1 MIPNSSNISLNF
13 FKNKSLKINF
23 SQLDLSS
30 DSGLLLVRQAE
41 EKIKV
46 CQGFA
51 DCLEENRQSGKII
64 HSQIRL
70 TLQKVL
76 QLAAGY
82 EDMNDSNY
90 LRHDPILKMACTQP
104 EEKVKDIQI
113 LASQPTMSRWENQI
127 TSEEIKKLRKYFVEH
142 FLVHYPPNCQ
152 QIVLDIDGWDAQTYG
167 HQQLSL
173 FHGYYGHKMY
183 FPILI
188 NEASTGYPLI
198 MQLRPGNSHSGKGIV
213 AILRWLIWRIKKA
226 RPNVEIIIRG
236 DAGFSLPEIIRI
248 CERSQ
253 VKYAFGFSSNTVL
266 KGKIENLLEIA
277 RVVYHLTGKK
287 ARLFNDVYYAAKTWS
302 EPRRIVMKA
311 EWLEKG
317 ANPRFVVTNLAEKAE
332 VIYDNFYV
340 QRGESSEGRIKELKR
355 GIKADRLSC
364 HQFIVNQFRLFLS
377 QAAYILML
385 EIRQAAKGTQL
396 EKAQVSRLRESL
408 IKVASK
414 VTNSVRQVLVELATC
429 CPYQKE
435 IRVIAERLCSPVSII
450 FN

>member
-1 MIPNSSNISLNF
+1 MTPNSSEISLNF
-13 FKNKSLKINF
+13 FTNKSLKINF
-23 SQLDLSS
+23 SELNLSS
-30 DSGLLLVRQAE
+30 NSGLLLVRQAE
-41 EKIKV
+41 EKVKI

-51 DCLEENRQSGKII
+51 DCLAENRQKGKIT
-64 HSQIRL
+64 HSKIRL

-76 QLAAGY
+76 QVAAGY
-82 EDMNDSNY
+82 EDTNDSNY
-90 LRHDPILKMACTQP
+90 LRHDPILKMACTRP
-104 EEKVKDIQI
+104 EEKVEDFQV

-127 TSEEIKKLRKYFVEH
+127 TSPEIKKLRKYFVEH
-142 FLVHYPPNCQ
+142 FLAHYPKNCK

-183 FPILI
+183 FLVLI

-253 VKYAFGFSSNTVL
+253 VKFVFGFSSNAVL
-266 KGKIENLLEIA
+266 KRKIDNLLEIA
-277 RVVYHLTGKK
+277 RVVYHLTKQK
-287 ARLFNDVYYAAKTWS
+287 ARLFDDVYYAAKTWS
-302 EPRRIVMKA
+302 EPRRILMKA

-317 ANPRFVVTNLAEKAE
+317 ANPRFIITNLEEKAAD
-332 VIYDNFYV
+332 VYDKFYV
-340 QRGESSEGRIKELKR
+340 QRGDSSEGRIKELKR
-355 GIKADRLSC
+355 GLKADRLSC
-364 HQFIVNQFRLFLS
+364 HQFIVNQFRLFLY

-385 EIRQAAKGTQL
+385 EIRQAAKGTRL

-408 IKVASK
+408 IKVA
-414 VTNSVRQVLVELATC
+414 
-429 CPYQKE
+429 
-435 IRVIAERLCSPVSII
+435 
-450 FN
+450 